1 MAKSSPKPANETS
14 LRQVTNADIGIQFL
28 LAEFNS
34 IRSFKEQSVS
44 IGDKRVDVFLTLS
57 SALIAGLG
65 LFSQSGIAP
74 QTFLI
79 IALCGSLGLLV
90 IGLVTLYQVID
101 RDILI
106 VDYIHAINRIR
117 GYFAEH
123 APHIQSYLLMPTSVV
138 FPKYNWQSSNR
149 RIPMVINGFS
159 AGALCALSSLL
170 VRNTTTPDF
179 ISIASLIIAFLVMYG
194 FQEIYARRIFKQ
206 AEIKAHESRT
216 VSLFESH
223 EHFRESSKTNVRK
236 N

>member
-1 MAKSSPKPANETS
+1 MPKITAKSAKETNVGQS
-14 LRQVTNADIGIQFL
+14 ASTHIGSQFL

-65 LFSQSGIAP
+65 LFSQSGIDP
-74 QTFLI
+74 YIFLI
-79 IALCGSLGLLV
+79 IALCGSFGLFV
-90 IGLVTLYQVID
+90 IGLVTYHQVID

-106 VDYIHAINRIR
+106 IDYIRAINRIR

-123 APHIQSYLLMPTSVV
+123 APHIQPYLLMPTSLT

-159 AGALCALSSLL
+159 FGALCALSSLL
-170 VRNTTTPDF
+170 VRNTTTSDF
-179 ISIASLIIAFLVMYG
+179 ISIASLIIAFLLMYG
-194 FQEIYARRIFKQ
+194 FQEIYARKIFNK
-206 AEIKAHESRT
+206 AEVKARESRT

-223 EHFRESSKTNVRK
+223 ERFRESLRINAPKP
-236 N
+236 

>member
-1 MAKSSPKPANETS
+1 MAKSNPKAANEIGT
-14 LRQVTNADIGIQFL
+14 LQPTHTDIGVQFL

-65 LFSQSGIAP
+65 LFSQSKITP

-79 IALCGSLGLLV
+79 IAFCGSFGLLA

-106 VDYIHAINRIR
+106 VDYVHSINRIR

-123 APHIQSYLLMPTSVV
+123 APHIQPYLLMPASVE
-138 FPKYNWQSSNR
+138 FPKYNWKSSNR

-159 AGALCALSSLL
+159 FGALFVFSGLL
-170 VRNTTTPDF
+170 IRSTMTPDF
-179 ISIASLIIAFLVMYG
+179 ISIALFITAFLFMYG
-194 FQEIYARRIFKQ
+194 LQEIYAGRIFKQ
-206 AEIKAHESRT
+206 AEINARESRSVSMFEAHER
-216 VSLFESH
+216 
-223 EHFRESSKTNVRK
+223 FRES
-236 N
+236 